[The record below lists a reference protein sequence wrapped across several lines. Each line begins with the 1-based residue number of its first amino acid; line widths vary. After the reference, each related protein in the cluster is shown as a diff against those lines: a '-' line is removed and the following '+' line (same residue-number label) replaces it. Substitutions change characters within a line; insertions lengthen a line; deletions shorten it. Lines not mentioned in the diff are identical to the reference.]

1 MKTANSG
8 KIDRQ
13 IVADRSSIET
23 VNTIQRN
30 PFSARVRRCAIEL
43 ARRGP
48 SALGS
53 LYDLT
58 APRLLRYA
66 KTLTRNTED
75 AEDVLQSAMVRVSL
89 HPQALAQA
97 KFPWAYF
104 LRIVRNEALTLA
116 RRRKPVQV
124 LSPLT
129 EPCVEFDPSLNSK
142 ELKQHVQRAIGR
154 LPRSQAE
161 VVVLRIWEEMT
172 FLEIA
177 EVLNQSP
184 NTVASRYRYAL
195 EKLTRLL
202 HAYNEQEQSYHL
214 NGWLLTREKG

>member
-1 MKTANSG
+1 MVSTK
-8 KIDRQ
+8 Q
-13 IVADRSSIET
+13 H
-23 VNTIQRN
+23 N
-30 PFSARVRRCAIEL
+30 PFSVQVRRCAIEL
-43 ARRGP
+43 ARRGL

-66 KTLTRNTED
+66 KTLTRNSED

-116 RRRKPVQV
+116 RRRKPMRV

-129 EPCVEFDPSLNSK
+129 EPCAGSDPSLNAE
-142 ELKQHVQRAIGR
+142 ELKQQVQRAIDR
-154 LPRSQAE
+154 LPPSQAE

-202 HAYNEQEQSYHL
+202 HTYNEREQSHPPL
-214 NGWLLTREKG
+214 NGRLLTRSKG